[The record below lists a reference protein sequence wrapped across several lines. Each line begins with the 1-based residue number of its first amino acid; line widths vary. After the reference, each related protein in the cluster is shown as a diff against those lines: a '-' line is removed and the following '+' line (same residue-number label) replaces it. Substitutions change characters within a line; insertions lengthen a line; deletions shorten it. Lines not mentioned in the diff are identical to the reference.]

1 MNGCFP
7 QNLNV
12 LFLCCT
18 QKDFMNYKTCWKL
31 ITNISWNKVWN
42 KIDLWYGYFY
52 KLLFFFPK
60 SALHHGYFYRKSACF
75 SVTCFCGSV
84 ESPLASVE
92 YLYELCFWIWSFL
105 SVMIDDI
112 KVYNN
117 CTTNKSVTVSWT
129 INETFPIG
137 VKHFIYIRNVK
148 TGNLIELSKVRFTA
162 FILSLKNLL
171 VKRYEKR

>member
-7 QNLNV
+7 QNLN
-12 LFLCCT
+12 LIFLCYT

-52 KLLFFFPK
+52 KLLFFFPI
-60 SALHHGYFYRKSACF
+60 SALHHGYSYRKSDCF

-84 ESPLASVE
+84 ESPFASVV

-117 CTTNKSVTVSWT
+117 CTTNKSVTVSWK

-137 VKHFIYIRNVK
+137 VKHFIYIRNRK
-148 TGNLIELSKVRFTA
+148 TGNLIELSKVRFIA
-162 FILSLKNLL
+162 FILSLKNPL